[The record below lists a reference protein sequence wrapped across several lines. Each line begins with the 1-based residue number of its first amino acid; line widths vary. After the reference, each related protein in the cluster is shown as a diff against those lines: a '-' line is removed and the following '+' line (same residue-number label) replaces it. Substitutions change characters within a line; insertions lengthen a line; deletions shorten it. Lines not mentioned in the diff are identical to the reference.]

1 MSYMKDAA
9 IDLHNNLFS
18 QERPVDLHLSTKGC
32 HFPYEVFV
40 ANGFTGE
47 WVLTANGDDELYRLL
62 GQNNFMYTKDGRFYV
77 CGDDVPM
84 YLSRITTL
92 PATITARDVTD
103 IVQEFRKK
111 ATA

>member
-1 MSYMKDAA
+1 M
-9 IDLHNNLFS
+9 IDDLFAQEQSTELHI
-18 QERPVDLHLSTKGC
+18 PTKGC

-40 ANGFTGE
+40 ANGFAGE

-62 GQNNFMYTKDGRFYV
+62 QDNFMYTKDGRYYV

-84 YLSRITTL
+84 YLSHITNL

-103 IVQEFRKK
+103 IVAGFRKK
-111 ATA
+111 ATP